1 MDPNKYT
8 PLGEYLINDEV
19 RDIIYKNGMKETYP
33 AKRILFYPG
42 DTAEYLYYIDSGKV
56 LMGLW
61 GEDGEERLVEILG
74 SNTFFAS
81 ASVIGN
87 LPDRIFVSTDTPTT
101 VYKIDR
107 KSTYKLISESEAF
120 RNAILHYISAIVVK
134 LIVLIE
140 DNAFHDCRKRIL
152 NLLMATI
159 EKDKL
164 IDGKWAELK
173 YNYSQTD
180 IARIVGATRP
190 TISRMMK
197 ELCDD
202 GSIRIINRKIQVAI
216 K

>member
-19 RDIIYKNGMKETYP
+19 RDIIYKNGLKETYP
-33 AKRILFYPG
+33 AKKILFYPG
-42 DTAEYLYYIDSGKV
+42 DTAEYLYYVDSGKI

-61 GEDGEERLVEILG
+61 GEEGEERLVEILG
-74 SNTFFAS
+74 TNTFFAS
-81 ASVIGN
+81 ASLIGN

-107 KSTYKLISESEAF
+107 KNTYRLMSESEAF
-120 RNAILHYISAIVVK
+120 RNAILHYISAIVIK

-140 DNAFHDCRKRIL
+140 DNAFLDCRNRIL
-152 NLLMATI
+152 NLLNASIQEGALI
-159 EKDKL
+159 ESQWLD
-164 IDGKWAELK
+164 LK

-202 GSIRIINRKIQVAI
+202 GSIRIINRKIQVAV